1 MAEEFSELTELA
13 LEDARDRDGKT
24 IEALRRDFATVR
36 TGRATSSL
44 LDHVRAEYYGV
55 PTPIGQMATVS
66 VPEARLLVIQ
76 PWDKNALQE
85 IMKALQKSD
94 LGLTPN
100 SDGNVIRLAIPP
112 LSEQRRKDLVKQVH
126 KMAEDARV
134 GIRNIRRDA
143 IEELRKGLKAH
154 EISEDEER
162 RAQELLQ
169 KRTDHSTQLI
179 DSLTKEKEAELL
191 EV

>member
-13 LEDARDRDGKT
+13 LEDAKERDAKT

-44 LDHVRAEYYGV
+44 LDHVRADYYGV
-55 PTPIGQMATVS
+55 PTPIAQMATITI
-66 VPEARLLVIQ
+66 PEARLLVIQ
-76 PWDKNALQE
+76 PWDKTALQE
-85 IMKALQKSD
+85 ILKALQKSD

-100 SDGNVIRLAIPP
+100 SDGTVIRLAIPP

-134 GIRNIRRDA
+134 AIRNIRRDA
-143 IEELRKGLKAH
+143 IDELRKGLRAR

-169 KRTDHSTQLI
+169 KGTDQSTQTI
-179 DSLTKEKEAELL
+179 DSLTKDKEAELL

>member
-13 LEDARDRDGKT
+13 LEDAKDRDAKT

-36 TGRATSSL
+36 TGRASSSL
-44 LDHVRAEYYGV
+44 LDHVRADYYGV
-55 PTPIGQMATVS
+55 PTPIGQMATIS
-66 VPEARLLVIQ
+66 IPEARLLVIQ
-76 PWDKNALQE
+76 PWDKTALQE

-169 KRTDHSTQLI
+169 KRTDNSTHLI
-179 DSLTKEKEAELL
+179 DSLTKDKEAELL